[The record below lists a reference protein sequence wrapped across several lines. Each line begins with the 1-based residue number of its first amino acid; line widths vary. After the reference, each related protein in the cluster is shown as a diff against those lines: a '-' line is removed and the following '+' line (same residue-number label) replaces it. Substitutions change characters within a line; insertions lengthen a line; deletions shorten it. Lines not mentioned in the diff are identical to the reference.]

1 MSLNKRG
8 LTPKEFQDSLTS
20 KVDSLLAL
28 TKLQRIKTLK
38 NKAIEKVKKNVCIR
52 ENETRPHTDQ
62 RLKGVQ
68 NYVSEGIFRD
78 SQDTPMKRKK
88 DSGGQQGRKR
98 VDRTWK
104 NEYHKEQDYLFET
117 IVGDTLRVYFPKIE
131 NRGGYLYHQSS
142 TGKPLPSTEFCQVI
156 DKITAELC
164 EELSRLRR
172 KGQDAPYNSHWQP
185 KLNSVSNSCK
195 KILIRRMAM
204 DWCTD
209 NDLMVKKDNEIWRDH
224 VEVIISFAA
233 LMVVAEMIIIDTRD
247 TRDNVRIIIDTR
259 DNVQLS
265 TANWFLFI
273 IFVVCYLHYFYSIIS
288 SLASK
293 LHLS

>member
-1 MSLNKRG
+1 MSIKKRG
-8 LTPKEFQDSLTS
+8 LTPKEFQDGLTS
-20 KVDSLLAL
+20 KVDSLLAP
-28 TKLQRIKTLK
+28 TKLRRIETLK
-38 NKAIEKVKKNVCIR
+38 NKAIKKVKQNVCIR

-88 DSGGQQGRKR
+88 DSGGQQGRQR

-117 IVGDTLRVYFPKIE
+117 TFVRDTLRVHFPKIE
-131 NRGGYLYHQSS
+131 NRGGYLFHQSS
-142 TGKPLPSTEFCQVI
+142 PGKPLPSQEFRQVI

-164 EELSRLRR
+164 AELSRLRR
-172 KGQDAPYNSHWQP
+172 NGQDAPYNAHWQP
-185 KLNSVSNSCK
+185 ILNSVSNSCK

-209 NDLMVKKDNEIWRDH
+209 NDLMVGKSCEIWRDH
-224 VEVIISFAA
+224 VGVIMSFAA
-233 LMVVAEMIIIDTRD
+233 LMSVAEMIIDR
-247 TRDNVRIIIDTR
+247 TRDNMWGPEQ
-259 DNVQLS
+259 QLS
-265 TANWFLFI
+265 DTAKWFLIMIFI
-273 IFVVCYLHYFYSIIS
+273 VCYLHYFYSIIS